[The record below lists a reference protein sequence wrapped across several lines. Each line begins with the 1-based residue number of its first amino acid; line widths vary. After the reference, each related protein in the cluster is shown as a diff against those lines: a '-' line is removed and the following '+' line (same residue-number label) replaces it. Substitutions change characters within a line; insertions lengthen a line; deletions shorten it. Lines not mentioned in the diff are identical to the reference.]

1 MTTTKR
7 EKIRLFVKEY
17 LDSSDVAKA
26 ARVISKCTDRKSL
39 LRIGRE
45 YLNIAEVQDA
55 IEEAETFTLDRD
67 GIARALSEIL
77 TGSNTVDQKI
87 KASNALE
94 KLTRYGDVDDKSTFQ
109 DDFERFLVDYGD
121 VLEEFMG
128 GDSEKFNEIFRPTLD
143 SKGQIQFHL
152 KKNLSHTEKK
162 LAMIVLLRTLI
173 LRNVFSS
180 S

>member
-1 MTTTKR
+1 MTATKR

-17 LDSSDVAKA
+17 LDSSDIAKA
-26 ARVISKCTDRKSL
+26 AQVISKCTDRKEL
-39 LRIGRE
+39 LRLGRK
-45 YLNIAEVQDA
+45 YLNMPEVQDA

-67 GIARALSEIL
+67 GIARALTEIL

-94 KLTRYGDVDDKSTFQ
+94 KLTRYGDVDDKNAFQ

-128 GDSEKFNEIFRPTLD
+128 GDPKKFNEIFRPTLD

-152 KKNLSHTEKK
+152 KKNLSHSEKK